1 MITQFG
7 DFIATAIVVVTIGS
21 TIAKDKMNFQ

>member
-7 DFIATAIVVVTIGS
+7 DFITTAIVVVTICS
-21 TIAKDKMNFQ
+21 AIAKDKMNFQ